1 MILAAGYIGSTLFG
15 GVLVLSGFDTLVS
28 KIMSFI
34 IGLGLLLPLV
44 LVRDK
49 L

>member
-1 MILAAGYIGSTLFG
+1 MA
-15 GVLVLSGFDTLVS
+15 GFDTLVS
-28 KIMSFI
+28 KVMSFI

-49 L
+49 LCVFFYSSWHSHTAD